1 MSKEQKYNCIIL
13 KKTPFKEADEIV
25 TVFSREL
32 GKLRFLAKS
41 SKSNKS
47 KLAFALQNLLL
58 VNITLAGGFGRS
70 MPKVISSQIVESFPR
85 LRENLQACALAFY
98 ASELVYK
105 FTPDEQENPVLFE
118 LLTDFL
124 QFLNTSQLNNLLLN
138 PALAKFKINFL
149 DSIGYSLSCP
159 SSVMPDEKLFFSNLS
174 GGFIKKALSLDSK
187 SIKTLSVRQCIILK
201 PGSFAELGLSEELLD
216 CEELNSLLTGFLEYQ
231 LERTIHSE
239 KLL

>member
-13 KKTPFKEADEIV
+13 KKTPFNEADEIV
-25 TVFSREL
+25 TVFSRQI

-70 MPKVISSQIVESFPR
+70 LPKVISSQIVESFPK
-85 LRENLQACALAFY
+85 LRESLQGCSMAFY

-118 LLTDFL
+118 LFLDFL
-124 QFLNTSQLNNLLLN
+124 QFINNSSFDPLLLSA
-138 PALAKFKINFL
+138 ALAKFKINFL
-149 DSIGYSLSCP
+149 DSVGYSLVYP
-159 SSVMPDEKLFFSNLS
+159 SNILPDEKIFFSNLS

-187 SIKTLSVRQCIILK
+187 SIKPISARQYVMLK
-201 PGSFAELGLSEELLD
+201 SGGFTQLRHSEELEE